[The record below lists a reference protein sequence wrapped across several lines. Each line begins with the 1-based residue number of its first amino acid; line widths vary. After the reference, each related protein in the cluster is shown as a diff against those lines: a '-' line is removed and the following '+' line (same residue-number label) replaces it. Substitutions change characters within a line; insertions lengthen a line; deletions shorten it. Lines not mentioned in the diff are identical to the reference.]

1 MWKVSE
7 RKNRNRNMKV
17 NQELKLG
24 KKTRVKTKAMPI
36 DSNLT
41 SLRSIC
47 STGKCGCQENS
58 HTTPTALA
66 GA

>member
-24 KKTRVKTKAMPI
+24 KKTRVKTKA
-36 DSNLT
+36 SAVLGNVGAKKT
-41 SLRSIC
+41 
-47 STGKCGCQENS
+47 
-58 HTTPTALA
+58 HTPLPLPWLEHR
-66 GA
+66 